1 MAKFRKDRSDEG
13 QNINTA
19 SLPDIVF
26 MLLFFFMVATTM
38 KTSDPK
44 LKIKAPNATEVV
56 KLEKKRLVSYI
67 LVGKPTETWQP
78 IYGSSPRIQ
87 LNDLISEKED
97 IITFVELEKAPL
109 PEELKQALTVS
120 LKVDSEVKMGI
131 VSDIKIELR
140 KANALKVNYSTKQ
153 GKVTE

>member
-1 MAKFRKDRSDEG
+1 MAKFKKDRSSEG

-38 KTSDPK
+38 KTNDPK
-44 LKIKAPNATEVV
+44 LKIKSPTASEVV

-67 LVGKPTETWQP
+67 LIGKPSKSWQDLF
-78 IYGSSPRIQ
+78 GTSPRIQ
-87 LNDLISEKED
+87 LNDQIEELDE
-97 IITFVELEKAPL
+97 IITFVELEKANL

-120 LKVDSEVKMGI
+120 LKVDVETKMGI
-131 VSDIKIELR
+131 VSDVKQELR
-140 KANALKVNYSTKQ
+140 KANALKVNYSTKT
-153 GKVTE
+153 GKVKE

>member
-1 MAKFRKDRSDEG
+1 MAKFKKDRSSEG

-38 KTSDPK
+38 KTNDPK
-44 LKIKAPNATEVV
+44 LQIKSPTASEVV

-67 LVGKPTETWQP
+67 LVGKPSKAWKEL
-78 IYGSSPRIQ
+78 YGSSPRIQ
-87 LNDLISEKED
+87 LNDQIEELSE
-97 IITFVELEKAPL
+97 IITFVELEKANL

-120 LKVDSEVKMGI
+120 LKVDVETKMGI
-131 VSDIKIELR
+131 VSDVKQELR
-140 KANALKVNYSTKQ
+140 KANALKVNYSTKT
-153 GKVTE
+153 GKVKE